1 MRRTVLVISLIA
13 CALAACAPPAA
24 LNTPAATATLTATAQ
39 APSPSPTSTVS
50 STPAAAP
57 TLAPPSRGVRILWPG
72 SGSAVASPIPLHA
85 LLQPGAE
92 RVDIELVGQSG
103 ALLYRRVLN
112 APGVELRQSINFNVR
127 TEGPARLTLLVF
139 DALGR
144 TSFASSLALELLT
157 DGASHAAEPGAAGE
171 ILIEAPVMGS
181 ELAPGQV
188 VVSGRMRGQSGRPLV
203 VQLLSDAG
211 RVLYSQEVYPGDPGA
226 DGMRPF
232 RLDLQISVSED
243 SLVLLTVSQGGGAV
257 PGLWMLN
264 SVEVIL
270 LAE

>member
-1 MRRTVLVISLIA
+1 MRRTAVVISLIA
-13 CALAACAPPAA
+13 CALAACAPSTAPQIPAA
-24 LNTPAATATLTATAQ
+24 SATLTATAP
-39 APSPSPTSTVS
+39 APSASPTSTVS

-57 TLAPPSRGVRILWPG
+57 TLAPPDRGVRILGPG
-72 SGSAVASPIPLHA
+72 SGSAVASPISLHA

-92 RVDIELVGQSG
+92 RMHIELVDQSG

-112 APGVELRQSINFNVR
+112 APGVELRQSIDFNVR
-127 TEGPARLTLLVF
+127 AVGPARLTLLVF
-139 DALGR
+139 DTLGR

-157 DGASHAAEPGAAGE
+157 DGAPHAARPGAAGE
-171 ILIEAPVMGS
+171 ILIDAPVMGA

-188 VVSGRMRGQSGRPLV
+188 IVSGRVRGQSGRPLV
-203 VQLLSDAG
+203 IQLLSEAG

-226 DGMRPF
+226 DSLRPF
-232 RLDLQISVSED
+232 SLDLQISVNED
-243 SLVLLTVSQGGGAV
+243 TPVLLTVSQSGGAV
-257 PGLWMLN
+257 PGLWMLT